1 MNERLSHL
9 TVSVSRGWVITY
21 LLMTEHAK
29 KCRQAPIIIHVIV
42 ATQSHLLCYLPVEQ
56 NGT

>member
-1 MNERLSHL
+1 MSERLSHL
-9 TVSVSRGWVITY
+9 TVLVSGGWVTTY
-21 LLMTEHAK
+21 LLMAEHAK
-29 KCRQAPIIIHVIV
+29 KCRQAAIIIHVIV